1 VTKIINE
8 AKELIEEAGFE
19 YVTDMNNY
27 KLFRK
32 TKITYLGPQSSR

>member
-1 VTKIINE
+1 VTKTINE
-8 AKELIEEAGFE
+8 AKELIEAGFE

-32 TKITYLGPQSSR
+32 IKITYLGPQSSR